1 MKNNN
6 SNRDLN
12 QLFEKYQQTEKSEYF
27 TELLNLLRPWV
38 LGIISHYVKNL
49 DDRDDIFQ
57 ETWIKVEQN
66 KNDFDSSKS
75 NLKSWIYSRYLKGL
89 ILHYLR
95 DKRKSHERMVPNNL
109 ILSDEEEI
117 DFIESLP
124 ADIADPEKNLLR
136 LERTY
141 WVKRGL
147 QKLDPNQQDVVL
159 LHHFGGKQLDEI
171 SAMMNVEYA
180 TVRTWHHR
188 ALNKLANELKKRIK

>member
-1 MKNNN
+1 MKINN
-6 SNRDLN
+6 SNSELN
-12 QLFEKYQQTEKSEYF
+12 HLFEKYKQTDKSEYF
-27 TELLNLLRPWV
+27 TELINLLKPW
-38 LGIISHYVKNL
+38 LDGIISHYVKNL

-57 ETWIKVEQN
+57 ETCIRVEQN
-66 KNDFDSSKS
+66 KHNFDSSKS

-95 DKRKSHERMVPNNL
+95 DKRKSNERMVSSSL
-109 ILSDEEEI
+109 ILSEEEEI

-124 ADIADPEKNLLR
+124 ANIADPEKNLLK

-141 WVKRGL
+141 WLKKSL
-147 QKLDPNQQDVVL
+147 QRLDSNQQDVVL

-180 TVRTWHHR
+180 TVRTWHYR
-188 ALNKLANELKKRIK
+188 ALNKLETELKKRLK

>member
-1 MKNNN
+1 MKDNN
-6 SNRDLN
+6 SNNVLN
-12 QLFEKYQQTEKSEYF
+12 QLFEKYKQSEKSEYF
-27 TELLNLLRPWV
+27 TELVNALKPWV
-38 LGIISHYVKNL
+38 VGIISHYVKNS

-57 ETWIKVEQN
+57 ETLIRVEQN
-66 KNDFDSSKS
+66 KKEFDSSKS

-124 ADIADPEKNLLR
+124 ANIADPERNLLR

-141 WVKRGL
+141 WVKKSL

-180 TVRTWHHR
+180 TVRTWHYR
-188 ALNKLANELKKRIK
+188 ALHKLETELKKRLK

>member
-6 SNRDLN
+6 SNSNLN

-38 LGIISHYVKNL
+38 VGIISHYVKNL

-95 DKRKSHERMVPNNL
+95 DRRKSNERMVPNNL

-141 WVKRGL
+141 WVKKGL
-147 QKLDPNQQDVVL
+147 QKLDSNQQDVVL

>member
-6 SNRDLN
+6 SNSNLN

-27 TELLNLLRPWV
+27 AELLNLLKPWV
-38 LGIISHYVKNL
+38 VGIISHYIKNL

-95 DKRKSHERMVPNNL
+95 DRRKSNERMVPNNL

-141 WVKRGL
+141 WVKKGL
-147 QKLDPNQQDVVL
+147 QKLDSNQQDVVL

-188 ALNKLANELKKRIK
+188 ALNKLANELKKKIK

>member
-6 SNRDLN
+6 SNSNLN

-27 TELLNLLRPWV
+27 AELLNLLKPWV
-38 LGIISHYVKNL
+38 VGIISHYIKNL

-95 DKRKSHERMVPNNL
+95 DRRKSNERMVPNNL

-141 WVKRGL
+141 WVKKGL
-147 QKLDPNQQDVVL
+147 QKLDSNQQDVVL